1 MGIVLQR
8 RLSPLLLF
16 CGALAFVCEQ
26 IAVLPD
32 LEAAK
37 LDEESKPGQSA
48 AGDVDACDA
57 DDMVW

>member
-8 RLSPLLLF
+8 RLSPLLLL
-16 CGALAFVCEQ
+16 CGALSFVCEQ

-37 LDEESKPGQSA
+37 LDE
-48 AGDVDACDA
+48 
-57 DDMVW
+57 